1 MNGTQWIIFILII
14 QLIHFLG
21 TWKLY
26 VKAGRKAWEA
36 AIPVYNAI
44 VLMQIINRPKWWV
57 ILLFI
62 PIINLLMFPVVWVE
76 TLRSFGKNSLLD
88 TWLAILTL
96 GLYIYYVNY
105 FEEVNYIENRDIHPK
120 TALGEWVSSIVFA
133 IVAAT
138 LVHTYL
144 IQPFVIPTSSLEKTL
159 LVGDFLFV
167 SKFHYGARV
176 PMTTVAAPM
185 VHDTLPIF
193 KTRSYIADVDPAT
206 YRTSVWNKLQLPYM
220 RLPGFKKIKR
230 NDIVVFSW
238 PADTVYQ
245 FFKKQQGVRKPIDK
259 KSNYV
264 KRCVGVPGDSLSIKD
279 GYVYINGK
287 KTVLPYRSKP
297 QFLHTVTV
305 EGQFSNDAIELLGR
319 KNLSGNVVRLPNSSL
334 EQERAMEVIDA
345 MGLERIKSDSSYT
358 YYAGNVSN
366 QKVVEYLK
374 SEDMKNMALFNLTEE
389 EAKNYTGK
397 AGISAIDKFAY
408 KNADTSVFPQDAS
421 HTGTV
426 DNINTLYIPEQ
437 GKTVPL
443 NIEVLPIYE
452 KIIKEYEGHT
462 LQVNGNQIL
471 IDGELAD
478 TYTFKQNYY
487 WMMGDN
493 RHRSEDSRFWGYVPE
508 DHIVGTP
515 IFIWMSIDGIN
526 DGMANW
532 KVRWDRVFTT
542 VSGDGEPTSY
552 FKYFLIVLAAWFAYD
567 FFRKKKKTGSE

>member
-26 VKAGRKAWEA
+26 IKAGRKAWEA

-57 ILLFI
+57 LLLFI

-220 RLPGFKKIKR
+220 RLPGFKEIKR

-279 GYVYINGK
+279 GYVHINGK
-287 KTVLPYRSKP
+287 KTVLPYRAKP

-319 KNLSGNVVRLPNSSL
+319 KNLSGNVVRLPNTSL
-334 EQERAMEVIDA
+334 EQERATEVIDA
-345 MGLERIKSDSSYT
+345 MGLERIKSDSSHT

-426 DNINTLYIPEQ
+426 DNMNTLYIPEQ

-471 IDGELAD
+471 IDGEIAD

-552 FKYFLIVLAAWFAYD
+552 FKYFLIVLAAWFVYD
-567 FFRKKKKTGSE
+567 FFRKKKKVETK

>member
-14 QLIHFLG
+14 QVIHFLG

-44 VLMQIINRPKWWV
+44 ILMQIINRPKWWV

-105 FEEVNYIENRDIHPK
+105 FEDVKYVENRDIHPK

-167 SKFHYGARV
+167 SKFHYGARI

-185 VHDTLPIF
+185 VHDTLPIL
-193 KTRSYIADVDPAT
+193 KSRSYVADVDPAT
-206 YRTSVWNKLQLPYM
+206 YKTSIWNKLQLPYL
-220 RLPGFKKIKR
+220 RLPGFKKVKR

-245 FFKKQQGVRKPIDK
+245 FFKRQQGVRKPIDK

-264 KRCVGVPGDSLSIKD
+264 KRCVGVPGDSLTLKD
-279 GYVYINGK
+279 GYVYINGE
-287 KTVLPYRSKP
+287 KTVLPYRAKP
-297 QFLHTVTV
+297 EFLHTVTV
-305 EGQFSNDAIELLGR
+305 DGQFSNAAIELLGR
-319 KNLSGNVVRLPNSSL
+319 ENLSGNVIRVPNSAL
-334 EQERAMEVIDA
+334 QQERATEVIQA
-345 MGLERIKSDSSYT
+345 MNLEQIKSDSSYT
-358 YYAGNVSN
+358 YYAGNVGN
-366 QKVVEYLK
+366 QKVKDYLK
-374 SEDMKNMALFNLTEE
+374 SEDMKNMALFNLTEQ

-397 AGISAIDKFAY
+397 DGITSITKFSY
-408 KNADTSVFPQDAS
+408 KNPDTSVFPQDAA

-426 DNINTLYIPEQ
+426 DNIGPIYIPEK

-443 NIEVLPIYE
+443 NIEVLPIYK
-452 KIIKEYEGHT
+452 KIINEYEGNNIKI
-462 LQVNGNQIL
+462 NGNQIM
-471 IDGELAD
+471 INGEIANS
-478 TYTFKQNYY
+478 YTFKQNYY

-526 DGMANW
+526 DGMSNW

-542 VSGDGEPTSY
+542 VNGDGEPTSY
-552 FKYFLIVLAAWFAYD
+552 FKYFLILLAAWFIFD
-567 FFRKKKKTGSE
+567 FFRKKKKVDSN

>member
-14 QLIHFLG
+14 QVIHFLG

-44 VLMQIINRPKWWV
+44 ILMQIINRPKWWV

-88 TWLAILTL
+88 TWLALLTL

-105 FEEVNYIENRDIHPK
+105 FEDVKYIEKRDIHPK

-167 SKFHYGARV
+167 SKFHYGARI

-206 YRTSVWNKLQLPYM
+206 YKTSIWNKLQLPYL
-220 RLPGFKKIKR
+220 RLPGFKKVKR

-264 KRCVGVPGDSLSIKD
+264 KRCVGVPGDSLTIKD
-279 GYVYINGK
+279 GYVYINGE
-287 KTVLPYRSKP
+287 KTVLPYRAKP
-297 QFLHTVTV
+297 EFLHTVTV
-305 EGQFSNDAIELLGR
+305 DGQFSNAAIELLGR
-319 KNLSGNVVRLPNSSL
+319 ENLSGNVIRVPNSSL
-334 EQERAMEVIDA
+334 QQERATEVIQA
-345 MGLERIKSDSSYT
+345 MNLEQIKSDSSYT
-358 YYAGNVSN
+358 YYAGNVGN
-366 QKVVEYLK
+366 QKVKDYLK

-397 AGISAIDKFAY
+397 DGIRSINKFSY
-408 KNADTSVFPQDAS
+408 KNADTSVFPQNAAYA
-421 HTGTV
+421 GTV
-426 DNINTLYIPEQ
+426 DNMGTIYIPEK

-443 NIEVLPIYE
+443 NVDVLPIYE
-452 KIIKEYEGHT
+452 KIIKEYEGNDIK
-462 LQVNGNQIL
+462 VNGNQIL
-471 IDGELAD
+471 INGEVSN
-478 TYTFKQNYY
+478 TYTFEQNYY

-526 DGMANW
+526 EGISNW

-542 VSGDGEPTSY
+542 VNGDGEPTSY
-552 FKYFLIVLAAWFAYD
+552 FKYFLILLAAWFIFD
-567 FFRKKKKTGSE
+567 FFRKKKKVDA

>member
-1 MNGTQWIIFILII
+1 MNGAQWIIFILII
-14 QLIHFLG
+14 QVIHFFG

-44 VLMQIINRPKWWV
+44 VLMQMINRPKWWV

-76 TLRSFGKNSLLD
+76 TLRSFGKNSLSD

-105 FEEVNYIENRDIHPK
+105 FGDVKYIENRDIHPK

-167 SKFHYGARV
+167 SKFHYGARI

-185 VHDTLPIF
+185 VHDTLPIL
-193 KTRSYIADVDPAT
+193 KTRSYVADVDPAT
-206 YRTSVWNKLQLPYM
+206 YKTSIWNKLQLPYL
-220 RLPGFKKIKR
+220 RLPGFKKVKR

-264 KRCVGVPGDSLSIKD
+264 KRCVGVPGDSLTIKD
-279 GYVYINGK
+279 GYVHINGK
-287 KTVLPYRSKP
+287 KTVLPYRAKP
-297 QFLHTVTV
+297 EFLHTVTV
-305 EGQFSNDAIELLGR
+305 DGQFSNAAITLLGR
-319 KNLSGNVVRLPNSSL
+319 ENLSGNVIRVPNNAL
-334 EQERAMEVIDA
+334 QQERATEVVQA
-345 MGLERIKSDSSYT
+345 MNLELIKSDSSYT
-358 YYAGNVSN
+358 YYAGSVGN
-366 QKVVEYLK
+366 QKVKDYLK
-374 SEDMKNMALFNLTEE
+374 SEDMKNMALFNLTEA

-397 AGISAIDKFAY
+397 DGIISINKFSY
-408 KNADTSVFPQDAS
+408 KNPDTSVFPQDAA
-421 HTGTV
+421 HPGTV
-426 DNINTLYIPEQ
+426 DNMEPIYIPEK

-443 NIEVLPIYE
+443 NLEVLPIYK
-452 KIIKEYEGHT
+452 KIINEYEGNDIK
-462 LQVNGNQIL
+462 VNGNQIL
-471 IDGELAD
+471 VNGEVANS
-478 TYTFKQNYY
+478 YTFKQNYY

-526 DGMANW
+526 EGMGNW

-542 VSGDGEPTSY
+542 VNGDGEPTSY
-552 FKYFLIVLAAWFAYD
+552 FKYFLILLASWFLFD
-567 FFRKKKKTGSE
+567 FFRKKKKVTN

>member
-14 QLIHFLG
+14 QVIHFLG

-36 AIPVYNAI
+36 AIPVYNAVI
-44 VLMQIINRPKWWV
+44 LMQIINRPKWWV

-88 TWLAILTL
+88 TWLALLTL

-105 FEEVNYIENRDIHPK
+105 FEDVKYIENRDIHPK

-167 SKFHYGARV
+167 SKFHYGARI

-193 KTRSYIADVDPAT
+193 KSRSYIADVDPAT
-206 YRTSVWNKLQLPYM
+206 YKTSIWNKLQLPYL
-220 RLPGFKKIKR
+220 RLPGFKKVKR

-264 KRCVGVPGDSLSIKD
+264 KRCVGVPGDSLTIKD
-279 GYVYINGK
+279 GYVYINGE
-287 KTVLPYRSKP
+287 KTVLPYRAKP
-297 QFLHTVTV
+297 EFLHTVTV
-305 EGQFSNDAIELLGR
+305 DGQFSNAAIELLGR
-319 KNLSGNVVRLPNSSL
+319 ENLSGNVIRVPNSSL
-334 EQERAMEVIDA
+334 QQERATEVIQA
-345 MGLERIKSDSSYT
+345 MNLEQIKSDSSYT
-358 YYAGNVSN
+358 YYAGNVGN
-366 QKVVEYLK
+366 QKVKDYLK

-397 AGISAIDKFAY
+397 DGITSINKFSY
-408 KNADTSVFPQDAS
+408 KNADTSIFPQNAAYA
-421 HTGTV
+421 GTV
-426 DNINTLYIPEQ
+426 DNMRTIYIPEK

-443 NIEVLPIYE
+443 NVDVLPIYE
-452 KIIKEYEGHT
+452 KIIKEYEGNDIK
-462 LQVNGNQIL
+462 VNGNQIH
-471 IDGELAD
+471 INGEVSD
-478 TYTFKQNYY
+478 TYTFEQNYY

-526 DGMANW
+526 EGIGNW

-542 VSGDGEPTSY
+542 VNGDGEPTSY
-552 FKYFLIVLAAWFAYD
+552 FKYFLILLAAWFIFD
-567 FFRKKKKTGSE
+567 FFRKKKKVDA